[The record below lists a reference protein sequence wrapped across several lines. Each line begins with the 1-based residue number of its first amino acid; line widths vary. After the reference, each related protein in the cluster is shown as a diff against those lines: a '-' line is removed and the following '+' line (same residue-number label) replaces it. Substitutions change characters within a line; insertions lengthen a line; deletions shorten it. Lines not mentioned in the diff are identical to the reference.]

1 MQHDVDIISDK
12 EISIFNN
19 NNSVLK
25 NSKFSEVVVYNFE
38 TNTFSKKF
46 NQQLQNENFKTK
58 YQGLAEILKD
68 SSMLIEESLHGRLIL
83 FNKDGEKEWEFVNKD
98 KKGDIYFISWSRII
112 EDIDFITEGLV
123 IGQDYNDDVR
133 VILFV
138 TTNLNNS
145 LLDSTATSKG
155 QLSER

>member
-25 NSKFSEVVVYNFE
+25 NSKFSEVVIYNFE
-38 TNTFSKKF
+38 TKTFSKKF

-58 YQGLAEILKD
+58 YQGLTEILKD
-68 SSMLIEESLHGRLIL
+68 SSMLIEETLHGRLIL

-98 KKGDIYFISWSRII
+98 KKGGIYFISWSRII
-112 EDIDFITEGLV
+112 EDIDFIKKIKNKIEKTKCS
-123 IGQDYNDDVR
+123 
-133 VILFV
+133 
-138 TTNLNNS
+138 NS
-145 LLDSTATSKG
+145 
-155 QLSER
+155 